1 MATGT
6 AKRKQQRRAQA
17 RAARPPGDDWARRAR
32 RAIVVLYLAIAAMY
46 ATTIP
51 FGAGPDETAH
61 LRYLEHLAQQHRFP
75 VFDAAHPDPDYE
87 FHQPPLYY
95 LVALPAY
102 LLSPKS
108 PEVAGTVVR
117 FVGIIIGLALVYLT
131 FALGRRLA
139 PDRPWTAVAA
149 AGIVAFLPMHLHLV
163 ASIGNDVLAEALA
176 AAALLLL
183 AGALRAG
190 GEYRAGRREAA
201 PPATTAGW
209 LGLFIGLSLLTK
221 SLGVLL
227 LPVAWLGLALA
238 GRGPV
243 RYEWRRVG
251 RDIIV
256 ATAVAL
262 VISGPWLLRNQLLY
276 GDPLAQRAFLEGFKG
291 LRPSPQSMMARSPSL
306 GVTGYVELVAGWTFA
321 STLGVFGPVTKNN
334 FVFYPWPVYALAAG
348 LALVAAVGFMG
359 YLVRRR
365 ATGWQAR
372 AWVVFGVF
380 GALLLAS
387 FVRFNLDFFQAQA
400 RYLFP
405 ALPAAALAFVLG
417 LEEFAPPRR
426 RAWVSMGAVALLGAL
441 ALFGLVLWIIP
452 EFAFP

>member
-1 MATGT
+1 MAAGT
-6 AKRKQQRRAQA
+6 AKRKQTRHGQA
-17 RAARPPGDDWARRAR
+17 PAARPRGDEWARRAR
-32 RAIVVLYLAIAAMY
+32 RAVVVLYLAIAATY

-61 LRYLEHLAQQHRFP
+61 LRYVEYLSQHHRFP
-75 VFDAAHPDPDYE
+75 VFDAAHPDPNYE

-95 LVALPAY
+95 LAALPAY
-102 LLSPKS
+102 LLSPKN
-108 PEVAGTVVR
+108 PEVAGEVVR

-131 FALGRRLA
+131 LALGRRLA

-149 AGIVAFLPMHLHLV
+149 AGMVAFLPMHLHLA
-163 ASIGNDVLAEALA
+163 ASIGNDVLAEVLA
-176 AAALLLL
+176 AAVLLLL
-183 AGALRAG
+183 AGVLRAG

-201 PPATTAGW
+201 PAATTARW
-209 LGLFIGLSLLTK
+209 IGLLIGLSLLTK

-251 RDIIV
+251 RDII
-256 ATAVAL
+256 ATTAVAL
-262 VISGPWLLRNQLLY
+262 VISGPWLVRNQLLY
-276 GDPLAQRAFLEGFKG
+276 GDPLAQRAFLQGFKG
-291 LRPSPQSMMARSPSL
+291 LRPSPQSIMALSPSL
-306 GVTGYVELVAGWTFA
+306 GPAGYVELVATWTFA
-321 STLGVFGPVTKNN
+321 STLGVFGPVSKNS
-334 FVFYPWPVYALAAG
+334 FIFYPWPVYVLAAG
-348 LALVAAVGFMG
+348 AALAAAVGFVR

-417 LEEFAPPRR
+417 VEEFAPPRR
-426 RAWVSMGAVALLGAL
+426 RAWVSMGAVALLAAL
-441 ALFGLVLWIIP
+441 ALFGLLLWVIP
-452 EFAFP
+452 EFASP